1 MSKTKSL
8 IFISIL
14 SFVILLSGL
23 ILYHQSAIGATMIVE
38 CSSCSDLDRAG
49 CAACENCIWLEGSG
63 GGDPYHPGEPGSV
76 YGPTVGFCADAIGG
90 PKCPVSHTEF
100 YSGSNAKITSDCYSD
115 TSGGNLISSSRI
127 FSFSKQFAYYADAAP
142 KFSQTLCS
150 TGEGICFTPQGITQ
164 DWLDVWFNK
173 AGFSYTLLNSCG
185 DNCKMQGSFTSEKGD
200 HIQSSSLV
208 SCGSYT
214 GDQKPNVAVLNNDLK
229 TASAQYLHSTQV
241 KNGSFTGYSI
251 VEAKKTTMN
260 LSADKRVIKKVGEP
274 VILTWSVENS
284 LLSTIGGGG
293 DGRADRMEE
302 AVDEGGCNSVWD
314 IINAE
319 CSPLDILN
327 KITPQNNFANSFINL
342 SNNLFAKIKS
352 IFMQPTIA
360 QTASQPVVFLFVG
373 NAACHPEGDASDCD
387 FAPNSYYPVLTNSGS
402 LTVYPQSDT
411 NFYLIVY
418 GISGEGPKFFVS
430 EPLEVSI
437 EEDEQEE
444 GRVDLKVKEDSS
456 GHDYTDGPITISRG
470 ADISLKWSGEENLDS
485 CIATASPEN
494 SAWQGKVA
502 TTGTKTIYGVTN
514 SVIFKLDCT
523 LKNGNSVSDSV
534 TVNVVEPP
542 VLGTIEVKARLF
554 NGSNVSD
561 YTGPVKY
568 TITGPQSLTGET
580 PQSFS
585 VSAGTYTLTYVSG
598 GPNDAVCITHPQT
611 KVVTARETTTFY
623 LDFEVQNLCSISVDY
638 QVPGSTAEWDGK
650 ASYVLIGP
658 TILTGNS
665 LPYSFNQIPPGVYY
679 ISYISGAPENLIFSG
694 VLEGNGQV
702 CYPKEP
708 LQFTL
713 QFAEPGATPPVP
725 LPSPEIGDNPPS
737 AKIGCAADNSISC
750 TGTIDGDANTP
761 TITLYNASTDPDRDI
776 KSCTW
781 IIQKTGGEPISK
793 NTCQPVSIYDDT
805 GSYGVTLTVT
815 DSRGNTDSAQ
825 LTATVKNVTELI
837 AKFVWDPQIPT
848 VGKEVKFYDRSL
860 TPSGTSLKT
869 WLWSFEDGSPA
880 TSTSPNPEVI
890 FGATGPKAVT
900 LTVTNNVNN
909 RAVITQT
916 VDVRNIAPQW
926 KEVIPK

>member
-1 MSKTKSL
+1 
-8 IFISIL
+8 
-14 SFVILLSGL
+14 
-23 ILYHQSAIGATMIVE
+23 
-38 CSSCSDLDRAG
+38 
-49 CAACENCIWLEGSG
+49 
-63 GGDPYHPGEPGSV
+63 
-76 YGPTVGFCADAIGG
+76 
-90 PKCPVSHTEF
+90 
-100 YSGSNAKITSDCYSD
+100 
-115 TSGGNLISSSRI
+115 
-127 FSFSKQFAYYADAAP
+127 
-142 KFSQTLCS
+142 
-150 TGEGICFTPQGITQ
+150 
-164 DWLDVWFNK
+164 
-173 AGFSYTLLNSCG
+173 
-185 DNCKMQGSFTSEKGD
+185 
-200 HIQSSSLV
+200 SSSLV

-293 DGRADRMEE
+293 GGRADHMEK

-523 LKNGNSVSDSV
+523 LKNGKAISDSA
-534 TVNVVEPP
+534 TVNVITIPP
-542 VLGTIEVKARLF
+542 PEQGVIEVKARLI
-554 NGSNVSD
+554 NGTSTTE

-568 TITGPQSLTGET
+568 AINGRQSFTGEA
-580 PQSFS
+580 PQSFT
-585 VSAGTYTLTYVSG
+585 VEPGQYVLTYVSG
-598 GPNDAVCITHPQT
+598 GPSEAVCITPS
-611 KVVTARETTTFY
+611 KAGVVESQKTLTFY
-623 LDFEVQNLCSISVDY
+623 LDFEVQNLCSINVNY
-638 QVPGSTAEWDGK
+638 QVPASAASWDRK

-665 LPYSFNQIPPGVYY
+665 LPYSFTQIPPGVYY
-679 ISYISGAPENLIFSG
+679 ISYISGAPENLVFSG

-702 CYPKEP
+702 CYPKQP

-713 QFAEPGATPPVP
+713 QFTEPGATPPVP
-725 LPSPEIGDNPPS
+725 LPSPEIGNNPPT
-737 AKIGCAADNSISC
+737 AKIGCAADDPVRCI
-750 TGTIDGDANTP
+750 GTIDGDPDTP
-761 TITLYNASTDPDRDI
+761 TITLYNASTDPDKDI
-776 KSCTW
+776 TSCTW
-781 IIQKTGGEPISK
+781 TIQKQGQGGESISK
-793 NTCQPVSIYDDT
+793 RTCQPVTIGDDI
-805 GSYGVTLTVT
+805 GSYTVTLRVT
-815 DSRGNTDSAQ
+815 DSKNNTNETQITAQ
-825 LTATVKNVTELI
+825 VKNVNELTP
-837 AKFVWDPQIPT
+837 KFVWNPQIPT
-848 VGKEVKFYDRSL
+848 VGKTVNFYDRSL
-860 TPSGTSLKT
+860 TPSGRSLKT
-869 WLWSFEDGSPA
+869 WSWTFEDGSPA
-880 TSTSPNPEVI
+880 TSTSPNPEVT
-890 FGATGPKAVT
+890 FNSSGPKSVT
-900 LTVTNNVNN
+900 LMVTDDLDNSSSTSK
-909 RAVITQT
+909 VI
-916 VDVRNIAPQW
+916 DVRNIAPQW
-926 KEVIPK
+926 REVIPK

>member
-63 GGDPYHPGEPGSV
+63 GEIPYHPGEPGSV

-185 DNCKMQGSFTSEKGD
+185 DNCKMQGRITSEDGLVD
-200 HIQSSSLV
+200 IRSSSLV

-214 GDQKPNVAVLNNDLK
+214 GDQKPSVAVLNNDLK

-284 LLSTIGGGG
+284 LLTKAGGGELPPRDKRQRDAEG
-293 DGRADRMEE
+293 DYLEDL
-302 AVDEGGCNSVWD
+302 
-314 IINAE
+314 INRLIFGSLD
-319 CSPLDILN
+319 SPGLVS
-327 KITPQNNFANSFINL
+327 FNSF
-342 SNNLFAKIKS
+342 NNLIAKMTSLFI
-352 IFMQPTIA
+352 QPTIA
-360 QTASQPVVFLFVG
+360 QTTPQPIVFLFVG

-387 FAPNSYYPVLTNSGS
+387 FTPNSYYPVLTNSGS

-418 GISGEGPKFFVS
+418 GISGEGPKVFVS
-430 EPLEVSI
+430 EPLEVSV
-437 EEDEQEE
+437 EDEQK
-444 GRVDLKVKEDSS
+444 GWVDLKAKEDLS
-456 GHDYTDGPITISRG
+456 GYDYTDGPITISRG
-470 ADISLKWSGEENLDS
+470 VDISLKWSGEENLDS
-485 CIATASPEN
+485 CTATASPEN
-494 SAWQGKVA
+494 SAWQGKVT
-502 TTGTKTIYGVTN
+502 TTGTKTIYGVT
-514 SVIFKLDCT
+514 SPITFKLDCT

-534 TVNVVEPP
+534 TVNTITDPEEL
-542 VLGTIEVKARLF
+542 LGTIEVKARLF

-568 TITGPQSLTGET
+568 TITGPQSLTGEM

-585 VSAGTYTLTYVSG
+585 APSGTYTLTYVSG

-611 KVVTARETTTFY
+611 KVVAAQETSTFY

-638 QVPGSTAEWDGK
+638 QVPESAAEWDGK

-725 LPSPEIGDNPPS
+725 LPSPEIGDNPPT

-781 IIQKTGGEPISK
+781 SIQKTGGESISK
-793 NTCQPVSIYDDT
+793 NTCQPISIYDDT
-805 GSYGVTLTVT
+805 GSYIITLTVT
-815 DSRGNTDSAQ
+815 DSRGNTDSDQ

-848 VGKEVKFYDRSL
+848 VGKTVKFYDRSL

-890 FGATGPKAVT
+890 FGTTGPKSVT
-900 LTVTNNVNN
+900 LTVTNNVNSK
-909 RAVITQT
+909 AAITQT